1 MILYKGN
8 TLVEGKHFIYE
19 DEKVTYKGKCYGKFH
34 LFERTDKPDLVL
46 DESEI
51 TALKLYETCSVD
63 EADDADDL
71 RTLLVGYLEKG
82 LNLLD
87 SNNPNKVNELITFF
101 EDFKNH
107 LDQMGCTYQYSMQ
120 EIDLDELLDFIKYY
134 LETANM
140 NVSQISIPN
149 LYVTICQ
156 IIYNLYKLRERGET
170 NGNMEQEESTSSSD
184 TRVK

>member
-19 DEKVTYKGKCYGKFH
+19 DDKVTYKGKCYGKFH
-34 LFERTDKPDLVL
+34 LFERENKPDLIL

-51 TALKLYETCSVD
+51 TTLKLYETCSVE
-63 EADDADDL
+63 EAEDSDDL
-71 RTLLVGYLEKG
+71 KTLIIGYLEKG
-82 LNLLD
+82 LNLVAQE
-87 SNNPNKVNELITFF
+87 SPNQINELITYF

-120 EIDLDELLDFIKYY
+120 EIDLDELLDFIEYY
-134 LETANM
+134 LDTSNK

-170 NGNMEQEESTSSSD
+170 NGDMEQEESIITDDS
-184 TRVK
+184 RIE